1 MKKRPFAILGAG
13 NAATA
18 LALLLAKTGHPI
30 HLYCIEPEVE
40 HDINHNSCNSKYLA
54 GISLPKTIRA
64 MASLEQTVHQ
74 AEIVIV
80 AVPSFAIREVMAAAQ
95 ASLSRDVI
103 IASITKGLDPH
114 TFRPIAL
121 EAMGHLPK
129 SMQKRLCLIGGPAV
143 ANELAH
149 HQPAAF
155 FIAGKDKLAT
165 AKLSR
170 LFHSPSLKAATSTDI
185 EGTGLCMALKNV
197 YAIAL
202 GMCDGLHYP
211 MNSKALITALA
222 VEEMSLFL
230 QKRKANPK
238 TAYTLAGLGD
248 LLVTGFSP
256 HGRNR
261 TYGEKIV
268 GSDFKDPAQLGM
280 GTVEGIA
287 ATTTALQLCKKLDLD
302 LPLLQT
308 IGRCLKQK
316 TRFEKPFEQY
326 LKTLRLS

>member
-1 MKKRPFAILGAG
+1 MPTRPLAILGAG

-18 LALLLAKTGHPI
+18 LALLLAKKGRRV
-30 HLYCIEPEVE
+30 HLYCIEPDVE
-40 HDINHNSCNSKYLA
+40 QDINERACNSKYLA
-54 GISLPKTIRA
+54 GVSLPRSIRA
-64 MASLEQTVHQ
+64 MSSLEQAVHQ
-74 AEIVIV
+74 AEVVIL
-80 AVPSFAIREVMAAAQ
+80 AVPSFASRDVMAAAT
-95 ASLSRDVI
+95 ASLAPDVV
-103 IASITKGLDPH
+103 IASITKGLDPK
-114 TFRPIAL
+114 TLRPIAL
-121 EAMGHLPK
+121 EAMSCLPK
-129 SMQKRLCLIGGPAV
+129 SMQKRVCFIGGPAV

-155 FIAGKDKLAT
+155 FIAGKDSHATKKLAH
-165 AKLSR
+165 
-170 LFHSPSLKAATSTDI
+170 LFHSPSLKVATPTDI

-211 MNSKALITALA
+211 MNSKALITAIA
-222 VEEMSLFL
+222 IEEMARILKAS
-230 QKRKANPK
+230 KANQA

-268 GSDFKDPAQLGM
+268 GSDFKDPLQLGM

-287 ATTTALQLCKKLDLD
+287 ATKSSLLLIKKLHVEA
-302 LPLLQT
+302 PLLQT
-308 IGRCLKQK
+308 IGKCLRQ
-316 TRFEKPFEQY
+316 TSHFEKPFIGY